1 MKTIYVVGLGPG
13 EPQSVTLQGLLALK
27 RAKRVYVRTKHHP
40 GLRILQHY
48 RIPYKTLDL
57 FYEKGNTF
65 DETYRNIARY
75 VLQAA
80 RRFGE
85 VAYAVPGSPS
95 LAERTVQIIRKKA
108 IRLGI
113 TCRILP
119 AVSFLEA
126 VAAELKLP
134 QLTALQVVDALQPG
148 TLLDCPEKY
157 KIIMQVYNRQV
168 ASTVKLQLLALYP
181 PGHPVTV
188 IRGAGLK
195 KGKKVATI
203 PLYAMDRLP
212 FIDHL
217 TTFCL
222 PPCQKYGLHDLLQV
236 MRKLRSPEG
245 CPWDR
250 EQDHRSLRQYL
261 LEEAYEVLG
270 ALEKGD
276 MDEVC
281 EELGDLLLQVVFH
294 SEIAAEEGHFTFHDV
309 VSSITK
315 KLIRRH
321 PHVFA
326 GEKAEDAAAVLRNW
340 QQLKKA
346 EKKERKSLFTLET
359 ALPALL
365 RAQKLQRQAA
375 SVGFDWPDINGAWD
389 KLQEELKELNDAYK
403 NGSEARIEE
412 ELGDLLFAVVN
423 VARFLQVDAEQAL
436 AASTQKF
443 FNRLRFVEEKARAEG
458 GEMSSFSLAKLD
470 EWWDRAKKLESH

>member
-13 EPQSVTLQGLLALK
+13 EPQSVTLQGLAALQQ
-27 RAKRVYVRTKHHP
+27 AKRVYARTKHHP
-40 GLRILQHY
+40 GLRILHHY
-48 RIPYKTLDL
+48 RIPYKALDI
-57 FYEKGNTF
+57 FYEKGCTF
-65 DETYRNIARY
+65 SETYRNIARY
-75 VLQAA
+75 VLRAA
-80 RRFGE
+80 CRFGE

-95 LAERTVQIIRKKA
+95 CAEKTVQLIRKQA
-108 IRLGI
+108 GRYGI

-126 VAAELKLP
+126 VAAELQLP
-134 QLTALQVVDALQPG
+134 QLTALHVADALQPES
-148 TLLDCPEKY
+148 LLACPEKY
-157 KIIMQVYNRQV
+157 KVIIQAYNRQV
-168 ASTVKLQLLALYP
+168 ASTVKLQLLSLYSP
-181 PGHPVTV
+181 AHPVTA

-195 KGKKVATI
+195 RGKKVATI

-222 PPCQKYGLHDLLQV
+222 PPRQKHGLHDLLQV
-236 MRKLRSPEG
+236 MRKLRGKGG

-250 EQDHRSLRQYL
+250 EQDHRSLRPYL

-294 SEIAAEEGHFTFHDV
+294 SEIAAEEGHFTFYDV
-309 VSSITK
+309 VAGITE

-326 GEKAEDAAAVLRNW
+326 GAKAENVVAVLRNW

-346 EKKERKSLFTLET
+346 EKKERRSLFTLET
-359 ALPALL
+359 FLPALL

-375 SVGFDWPDINGAWD
+375 SVGFDWPDITGAWD

-403 NGSEARIEE
+403 NDGEARIEE

-458 GEMSSFSLAKLD
+458 GEMSSFPLAKLD
-470 EWWDRAKKLESH
+470 EWWECAKKHESG